1 MATEREIALGA
12 VIPES
17 LTSEPPKLEKA
28 ILEASVAA
36 HQTRQLELTQAH
48 EIEKL
53 RAELGWFGVVFG
65 SEAHASIVV
74 AFVVVILG
82 FLGAIGLWSV
92 AYATGHPEFW
102 TSEAHVS
109 LAAATS
115 ALGYVFGRGSRDNHK
130 P

>member
-1 MATEREIALGA
+1 MASEREIALGA
-12 VIPES
+12 VVDEPHMA
-17 LTSEPPKLEKA
+17 EPPKLEKA
-28 ILEASVAA
+28 ISEASSAA
-36 HQTRQLELTQAH
+36 EQTRQLELTQAH
-48 EIEKL
+48 EIKKL
-53 RAELGWFGVVFG
+53 RAELGWFGIVFG

-102 TSEAHVS
+102 SSEAHVS

-115 ALGYVFGRGSRDNHK
+115 ALGYVFGRGSRDNSK